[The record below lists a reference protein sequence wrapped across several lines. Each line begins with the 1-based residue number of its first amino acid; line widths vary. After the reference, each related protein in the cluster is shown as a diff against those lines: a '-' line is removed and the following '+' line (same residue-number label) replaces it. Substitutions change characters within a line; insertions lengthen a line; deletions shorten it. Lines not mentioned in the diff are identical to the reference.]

1 MAAPKDKRVR
11 RKEAGFVG
19 ANLAKDGDLALVNR
33 LDQEVKATTMNRS
46 LIIRLALLEYFEKRD
61 GKKLGE

>member
-1 MAAPKDKRVR
+1 MAEKQKRVR

-19 ANLAKDGDLALVNR
+19 ANLAKDGDMTLYNR
-33 LDQEVKATTMNRS
+33 LDEEVKKTTMNRS

-61 GKKLGE
+61 GKKLA

>member
-1 MAAPKDKRVR
+1 MATVKRVR

-19 ANLAKDGDLALVNR
+19 VNLAKDGDMTLFNR
-33 LDQEVKATTMNRS
+33 LEQEVKATTMNKS

-61 GKKLGE
+61 SK

>member
-1 MAAPKDKRVR
+1 MAAPKKRVR

-19 ANLAKDGDLALVNR
+19 ANLAKDGDMTLYNR
-33 LDQEVKATTMNRS
+33 LTEEVKATTMNRS
-46 LIIRLALLEYFEKRD
+46 LILRLALIEYFEKRD